1 MTTSNQTVTATAT
14 TSAIPSFDNYARA
27 ILKSAIATDKIQAK
41 HSEIVNTSFQKHVD
55 AFAIN
60 IGRDKKA
67 CNMLRESIVNSQVV
81 IDSVAQGLMEEKT
94 FTEYAQSAMRALHF
108 NLGFTPTL
116 KNNKD
121 YKLPWSKKVST
132 DTTKK
137 AGKVETTDM
146 PAFFAT
152 MKKAIS
158 QARLLNQALTVGLLL
173 DICIELDPEFKE

>member
-1 MTTSNQTVTATAT
+1 MASNKKTVSVTDTKNT
-14 TSAIPSFDNYARA
+14 IPSFDKRA
-27 ILKSAIATDKIQAK
+27 TVIIDAFKGFDKAQTKLSDTIATTMQ
-41 HSEIVNTSFQKHVD
+41 QHVD
-55 AFAIN
+55 DFAVN
-60 IGRDKKA
+60 VGRDKKA
-67 CNMLRESIVNSQVV
+67 CEMLKTSIVDSQIV
-81 IDSVAQGLMEEKT
+81 IDADASGLMQKKT

-108 NLGFTPTL
+108 NVAFVPTL